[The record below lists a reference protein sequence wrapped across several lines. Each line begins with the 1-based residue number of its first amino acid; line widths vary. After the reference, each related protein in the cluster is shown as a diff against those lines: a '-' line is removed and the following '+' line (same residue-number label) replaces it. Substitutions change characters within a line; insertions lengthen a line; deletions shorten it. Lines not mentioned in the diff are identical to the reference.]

1 MNDPQSPLRQA
12 SNFPG
17 NLLRRCHQIS
27 VAIFLNKGKPLQVTQ
42 LQYIGL
48 AALEERG
55 PLDQSRLGGLTA
67 LDRNTTAV
75 VVKKLEAR
83 GLVTRERNAQDRRSM
98 LVTLSAQ
105 GRDLRR
111 RAEVVAVDTQDEL
124 MAPLSAAERE
134 TLRGLLQ
141 KIADQNNG
149 LSRVPVIK

>member
-1 MNDPQSPLRQA
+1 
-12 SNFPG
+12 
-17 NLLRRCHQIS
+17 
-27 VAIFLNKGKPLQVTQ
+27 
-42 LQYIGL
+42 
-48 AALEERG
+48 
-55 PLDQSRLGGLTA
+55 
-67 LDRNTTAV
+67 
-75 VVKKLEAR
+75 
-83 GLVTRERNAQDRRSM
+83 M

-134 TLRGLLQ
+134 MLRGLLQ